1 MKNKNNRPICISEY
15 VRINGI
21 DQFLFHLGTSVD
33 NPVML
38 FLHGGPGS
46 AESLFTGVFQDRW
59 EEIYT
64 VVHWDQRGAGK
75 TLTRN
80 PDKLPTIELMIQD
93 LFEVI
98 QYLKKKYNKKKIVIF
113 GHSWGSILGSV
124 FIKKHPEEV
133 EYYIGAGQAI
143 GMVENEQVAYNK
155 VKEIIEQAGDKKSL
169 KKLESVGEY
178 PGSKIVFDKEFL
190 RKCNIVHKLQGK
202 YKLGVEI
209 GINMWI
215 AIFKSP
221 IFKFSDIIAFMKIF
235 KANSKVHSF
244 LGSFNLR
251 TESNEY
257 KVPVYYILGERDW
270 QAPYIIAEDYF
281 KDIKAPSKEI
291 FIIPSAG
298 HFLMMDQPDLVFGA
312 LTAINKKEASYQQAS
327 VI

>member
-1 MKNKNNRPICISEY
+1 MKNKNNRLICIDEY

-21 DQFLFHLGTSVD
+21 DQFLFHLGTSFD

-80 PDKLPTIELMIQD
+80 PDKLPTLELMLQD

-113 GHSWGSILGSV
+113 GHSWGSVLGTI

-133 EYYIGAGQAI
+133 EYYISAGQVI
-143 GMVENEQVAYNK
+143 SMVENEQVGYDK
-155 VKEIIEQAGDKKSL
+155 VKEFIEQAGDKKSL
-169 KKLESVGEY
+169 KKLESIGEY
-178 PGSKIVFDKEFL
+178 PGSKIVFDKEFF
-190 RKCNIVHKLQGK
+190 RKCKVVRKLQGK
-202 YKLGVEI
+202 YKLALEI
-209 GINMWI
+209 GIDIWI
-215 AIFKSP
+215 AAFKSP

-244 LGSFNLR
+244 LGGFNLR
-251 TESNEY
+251 TESKEY

-281 KDIKAPSKEI
+281 EDIKAPNKEI
-291 FIIPSAG
+291 FIIPNAG
-298 HFLMMDQPDLVFGA
+298 HFLMMDQPDLVFDA
-312 LTAINKKEASYQQAS
+312 LSAINKKEANYHHAS
-327 VI
+327 AI